1 MAENE
6 MLTDVPLTQIRDF
19 LHHPYL
25 VKDDESMDELVESIK
40 ERGLIQPVIIRP
52 VEDGMYEMVSGHRR
66 KRAFEIA
73 GYEKIPARVKEMSR
87 DEAIL
92 SMVDSNL
99 QRETVLPSE
108 KARAYKM
115 RLDALR
121 RQVGRPTKNNSDP
134 TGPNLTG
141 TRSNTELAAEVK
153 ESETQIK
160 RYIRLNYLVPEMLDL
175 VDEGKVAMRPAVE
188 ISYLPEEIQYD
199 LLEAMEYNEAT
210 PSHDQTMS
218 MTYDVAKNL
227 TANGF
232 TRTSYKFKNWNTKS
246 DGSGTSYKDKQSVK
260 NLTTTDGATVNLY
273 AQWEYDPVLLVE
285 QCSVY
290 EGTKSDKTTLFG
302 YTKGNVFD
310 DYVYKSNYPVMGDT
324 IWFNIHFP
332 AEIESY
338 MLVVLD
344 SILNRITKNRAEGRE
359 TYIFIDEI
367 YLLFRHQYTA
377 DFLFTLW
384 KRVRK
389 YGAFCTGITQNVDDM
404 MQSHTAR
411 TMLAN
416 SEFIIMLNQ
425 GSTDRDDLANLL
437 QISDDQMKHITNVD
451 AGHGLVKVGSD
462 LVPFE
467 RKFPKNTQLYKLM
480 TTKMGE

>member
-115 RLDALR
+115 RLDAMK
-121 RQVGRPTKNNSDP
+121 RQGKRTDLTLSP
-134 TGPNLTG
+134 TGTKL
-141 TRSNTELAAEVK
+141 RSDQQLADEVG
-153 ESETQIK
+153 ESRNQIQ
-160 RYIRLNYLVPEMLDL
+160 RLIRLNYLVPEMLDL

-210 PSHDQTMS
+210 PSHDQTIRMRKA
-218 MTYDVAKNL
+218 YQEGK
-227 TANGF
+227 
-232 TRTSYKFKNWNTKS
+232 
-246 DGSGTSYKDKQSVK
+246 
-260 NLTTTDGATVNLY
+260 LTTEVVENIMEEPKPNQKEKSPFRDKRIEGAI
-273 AQWEYDPVLLVE
+273 P
-285 QCSVY
+285 
-290 EGTKSDKTTLFG
+290 
-302 YTKGNVFD
+302 KGIPKEKYCDFVI
-310 DYVYKSNYPVMGDT
+310 K
-324 IWFNIHFP
+324 
-332 AEIESY
+332 AIEFY
-338 MLVVLD
+338 
-344 SILNRITKNRAEGRE
+344 NRYLERVKENRSR
-359 TYIFIDEI
+359 
-367 YLLFRHQYTA
+367 
-377 DFLFTLW
+377 
-384 KRVRK
+384 
-389 YGAFCTGITQNVDDM
+389 
-404 MQSHTAR
+404 
-411 TMLAN
+411 
-416 SEFIIMLNQ
+416 
-425 GSTDRDDLANLL
+425 
-437 QISDDQMKHITNVD
+437 
-451 AGHGLVKVGSD
+451 
-462 LVPFE
+462 
-467 RKFPKNTQLYKLM
+467 
-480 TTKMGE
+480 

>member
-6 MLTDVPLTQIRDF
+6 MLADVPLTQIRDF

-121 RQVGRPTKNNSDP
+121 RQAGRPTKNNSDP

-210 PSHDQTMS
+210 PSHDQTIRMRKA
-218 MTYDVAKNL
+218 YQE
-227 TANGF
+227 G
-232 TRTSYKFKNWNTKS
+232 
-246 DGSGTSYKDKQSVK
+246 
-260 NLTTTDGATVNLY
+260 NLTTEV
-273 AQWEYDPVLLVE
+273 VE
-285 QCSVY
+285 NIMEEPKPNQK
-290 EGTKSDKTTLFG
+290 EKSPFRDKR
-302 YTKGNVFD
+302 
-310 DYVYKSNYPVMGDT
+310 
-324 IWFNIHFP
+324 
-332 AEIESY
+332 IESAIPKGIPKDKY
-338 MLVVLD
+338 SDFV
-344 SILNRITKNRAEGRE
+344 IKAIEFYNRYLERVKENRSR
-359 TYIFIDEI
+359 
-367 YLLFRHQYTA
+367 
-377 DFLFTLW
+377 
-384 KRVRK
+384 
-389 YGAFCTGITQNVDDM
+389 
-404 MQSHTAR
+404 
-411 TMLAN
+411 
-416 SEFIIMLNQ
+416 
-425 GSTDRDDLANLL
+425 
-437 QISDDQMKHITNVD
+437 
-451 AGHGLVKVGSD
+451 
-462 LVPFE
+462 
-467 RKFPKNTQLYKLM
+467 
-480 TTKMGE
+480 